1 MLKKYT
7 ERYYTF
13 RKREWELP
21 HLEYQDAKTASGDEI
36 LIRTV
41 LVPETVRSVS
51 APSEKMTVAELL
63 SMATERRIARL
74 VEICRTLSPDLG
86 EEPTTT
92 YKGAFRYWFKGKM
105 VFGVNVAGG
114 RYRPPLGELDVWIPV
129 TRFPEVA
136 PVTEE
141 HLREVLKRD
150 FAATDSGVTDCVVR
164 LTSPE
169 KAQALVS
176 LVRGWVRTPVPS
188 PSAAQSVGQ
197 A

>member
-1 MLKKYT
+1 
-7 ERYYTF
+7 
-13 RKREWELP
+13 
-21 HLEYQDAKTASGDEI
+21 
-36 LIRTV
+36 
-41 LVPETVRSVS
+41 
-51 APSEKMTVAELL
+51 
-63 SMATERRIARL
+63 
-74 VEICRTLSPDLG
+74 
-86 EEPTTT
+86 
-92 YKGAFRYWFKGKM
+92 M

-114 RYRPPLGELDVWIPV
+114 RYRPPLGEPDVWIPV
-129 TRFPEVA
+129 TRAPEVA
-136 PVTEE
+136 SVTEE
-141 HLREVLKRD
+141 YLREVLKRD